1 MKFHVCALT
10 EMSQKL
16 MSFEKYDNVL
26 NINLF
31 PSKHFYNLAHF
42 VSLPHYAVFLD
53 LYLDE
58 MHQE

>member
-1 MKFHVCALT
+1 MILYKQQIASKTTITINVL
-10 EMSQKL
+10 
-16 MSFEKYDNVL
+16 NVL

-53 LYLDE
+53 LYLDG